1 MTISLSCDMMKDI
14 TEERHRENTMV
25 KKFTTT
31 QTIFTGWGAL
41 QENSA
46 ALSGLGKKPLVVTS
60 AGTWKRMG
68 AQLAEQLSGC
78 FSAYAAAYQKNGCDC
93 LIGIGGGSPLDAM
106 KAIAVGTTSSAP
118 LASYMGKEI
127 SGALPSMA
135 AIPTTAGTGS
145 EVTKFTIITDTK
157 TDVKMLLKGEV
168 LLPQLAIV
176 DASLSESTPQSVTAA
191 TGLDAL
197 THAIEAYTSKQ
208 AQPLTD
214 ALAVSAVKR
223 IFSYLPAAYRDG
235 KNRKTREEM
244 AAAALE
250 AGICINN
257 SSVTIVHG
265 MSRPIGALFHVPHG
279 LSNAMLLEKC
289 LQFALPGCYER
300 FGALGCAIGAAPA
313 DSSDAAAADALL
325 AAVKQLCRTCEVP
338 SPEQYGISR
347 TAFFDVIEKMSA
359 DAIASGSPGNT
370 RRAVSAADCAAI
382 YRSLWET

>member
-78 FSAYAAAYQKNGCDC
+78 FSAYAVCDCINSEPTDVMIAEGLATYQKNGCDC

-127 SGALPSMA
+127 GGALPSMA

-235 KNRKTREEM
+235 KKFQSTPSTRRETAKLHRK
-244 AAAALE
+244 
-250 AGICINN
+250 
-257 SSVTIVHG
+257 
-265 MSRPIGALFHVPHG
+265 
-279 LSNAMLLEKC
+279 
-289 LQFALPGCYER
+289 
-300 FGALGCAIGAAPA
+300 
-313 DSSDAAAADALL
+313 
-325 AAVKQLCRTCEVP
+325 
-338 SPEQYGISR
+338 
-347 TAFFDVIEKMSA
+347 AFFISPILVQSCKKGCKRLHSAPEKMIFFEKREKNSVRNLQHL
-359 DAIASGSPGNT
+359 SV
-370 RRAVSAADCAAI
+370 R
-382 YRSLWET
+382 L

>member
-1 MTISLSCDMMKDI
+1 
-14 TEERHRENTMV
+14 
-25 KKFTTT
+25 
-31 QTIFTGWGAL
+31 
-41 QENSA
+41 
-46 ALSGLGKKPLVVTS
+46 
-60 AGTWKRMG
+60 
-68 AQLAEQLSGC
+68 
-78 FSAYAAAYQKNGCDC
+78 
-93 LIGIGGGSPLDAM
+93 
-106 KAIAVGTTSSAP
+106 
-118 LASYMGKEI
+118 
-127 SGALPSMA
+127 
-135 AIPTTAGTGS
+135 
-145 EVTKFTIITDTK
+145 
-157 TDVKMLLKGEV
+157 
-168 LLPQLAIV
+168 
-176 DASLSESTPQSVTAA
+176 
-191 TGLDAL
+191 
-197 THAIEAYTSKQ
+197 
-208 AQPLTD
+208 
-214 ALAVSAVKR
+214 
-223 IFSYLPAAYRDG
+223 
-235 KNRKTREEM
+235 M

-359 DAIASGSPGNT
+359 DAIASGSPRNT